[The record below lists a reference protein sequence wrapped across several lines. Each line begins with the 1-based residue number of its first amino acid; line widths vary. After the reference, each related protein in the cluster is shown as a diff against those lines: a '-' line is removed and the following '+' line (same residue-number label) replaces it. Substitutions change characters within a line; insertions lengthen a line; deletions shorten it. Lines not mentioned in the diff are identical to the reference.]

1 MKINKRARR
10 EAKEL
15 FRLCMVDG
23 AFDENR
29 ARQVAQEVVG
39 TGARN
44 SQAVLGHFLRLA
56 ELEQARHTAHV
67 ESAIPLPEDLRTAID
82 AGLTRRYGRALVTTY
97 AHRPEL
103 LGGMRI
109 QAANDVYD
117 GTVLA
122 GLQALEKSF

>member
-15 FRLCMVDG
+15 LRLCVVDDVL
-23 AFDENR
+23 DENR
-29 ARQVAQEVVG
+29 ARQVAQEVAAAG
-39 TGARN
+39 HRN
-44 SQAVLGHFLRLA
+44 SQAVVSHFLRMV
-56 ELEQARHTAHV
+56 ELEQARHTAQV
-67 ESAIPLPEDLRTAID
+67 ESATPLAEDLRAAIE
-82 AGLTRRYGRALVTTY
+82 AGLTRRYGRALTTTY
-97 AHRPEL
+97 THRPEL